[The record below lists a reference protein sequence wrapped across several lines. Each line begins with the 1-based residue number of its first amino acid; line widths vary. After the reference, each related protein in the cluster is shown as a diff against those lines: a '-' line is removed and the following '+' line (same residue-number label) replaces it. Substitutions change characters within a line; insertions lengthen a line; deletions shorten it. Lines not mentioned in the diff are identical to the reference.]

1 MKKLLIVDDD
11 EALRGLICR
20 RLSTTY
26 TVFETGEAEQALAL
40 ALEHKPDA
48 ILLDLRM
55 PKFNG
60 FELCRNFRSL
70 SYTSNLPIF
79 VITGESGGHKKECE
93 TIGATGYFEKPIDF
107 VKLKQTLASTLA
119 ATESQPNKITALRMS
134 VGLRLTG
141 TDARDKQFAELVMT
155 ESINPDG
162 FQFTSPADF
171 AEGCVLEVFLTGGAE
186 RHVGHARV
194 VERSPA
200 GLARQAYF
208 AVFDGPRDWI
218 LQKHD
223 AVTGS

>member
-1 MKKLLIVDDD
+1 M
-11 EALRGLICR
+11 LRR
-20 RLSTTY
+20 RLAGTY
-26 TVFETGEAEQALAL
+26 TVFETGEPEQALAL

-48 ILLDLRM
+48 VLLDLRM
-55 PKFNG
+55 PKFDG

-79 VITGESGGHKKECE
+79 VITGESGGQKKECE

-107 VKLKQTLASTLA
+107 VKLKQTLAATLES
-119 ATESQPNKITALRMS
+119 TESQPNKIAPLQMR
-134 VGLRLTG
+134 VGLRLSG
-141 TDARDKQFAELVMT
+141 TDARDRQFAELVTT

-162 FQFTSPADF
+162 FQFTSPTDF
-171 AEGCVLEVFLTGGAE
+171 AEGSVLEVFLTGSTE

-208 AVFDGPRDWI
+208 VVFDGPRDWI
-218 LQKHD
+218 LQRQV
-223 AVTGS
+223 AATGS